1 MKSFVEQKNKGEY
14 TPIPETLSFNKKR
27 IFIMTS
33 NYKYQ
38 TIK

>member
-1 MKSFVEQKNKGEY
+1 MVN
-14 TPIPETLSFNKKR
+14 TPTPETLSFNKKR
-27 IFIMTS
+27 LLIMTS